1 MAEVRINISA
11 EDRAT
16 PVITSAVERIR
27 GSLGVVKEQL
37 ASLDPLFQKSLNLDI
52 ADALEAVDRV
62 KGALASIPD
71 ITTKTVV
78 VEYQT
83 KASPVMSFTEGI
95 AHIREKMESLPDGQD
110 YLINFQ
116 GLSQEAFGSLV
127 TSAYDARMN
136 AVSAKYK
143 RGIGYNPLNYMHARE
158 RAREA
163 ERFLLRA
170 SAPRAVP
177 VAGGGGG
184 GTTNVTVRVEGG
196 INIHGAEN
204 PADLAVGIDHELAVR
219 VRNNRS
225 ELRVAM
231 QGALGLG

>member
-177 VAGGGGG
+177 VAASGGGVA
-184 GTTNVTVRVEGG
+184 NVTVRVEGG